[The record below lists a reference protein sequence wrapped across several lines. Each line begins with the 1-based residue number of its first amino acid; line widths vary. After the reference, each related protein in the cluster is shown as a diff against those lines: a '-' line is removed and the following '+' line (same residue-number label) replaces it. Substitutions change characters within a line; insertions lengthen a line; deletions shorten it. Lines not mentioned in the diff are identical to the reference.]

1 MKKLFATTIMATI
14 LLTGCSA
21 AVEPVLPATEVEAPV
36 EYGEPAPEPVVEE
49 IAPVVEEVAPVVEAV
64 APVVEEVHET
74 AAYFENC
81 SDVKAAGAAPI
92 AFGDPGWDSKFDRDG
107 DGVGCES

>member
-49 IAPVVEEVAPVVEAV
+49 IAPVVEAV